1 MEYSKLVAVSGLPGL
16 FELLSSKNDGAI
28 VRSIEDGTTKFAAS
42 RVHQFSHL
50 ESVEI
55 YTVGDNVNL
64 VEVFKAMDA
73 AGTALPDV
81 KDNNGVKKYFEQV
94 YANMDFDRVYA
105 SDMKK
110 IVKWFDVLKRKNV
123 ELKVTELPEEEEV
136 TEETVAA
143 VAEEKPAKK
152 APAKKKAAESDATEE
167 EKPKAKAAKKAKETE
182 DETPAEKKAP
192 AKKKAAP
199 KKKAE

>member
-136 TEETVAA
+136 AEETVAA

-152 APAKKKAAESDATEE
+152 TPAKKKAADSEGTEE
-167 EKPKAKAAKKAKETE
+167 EKPKAKAAKKVKETE
-182 DETPAEKKAP
+182 DEAPAEKKAP

>member
-55 YTVGDNVNL
+55 YTVGENVNL
-64 VEVFKAMDA
+64 VEVFKAMDT
-73 AGTALPDV
+73 AGAALPDV
-81 KDNNGVKKYFEQV
+81 KDNAAVKKYFEQV
-94 YANMDFDRVYA
+94 YADMDFDRVYG

-123 ELKVTELPEEEEV
+123 ELKVTEVEEEQEPV
-136 TEETVAA
+136 TETVEA

-152 APAKKKAAESDATEE
+152 APAKKKAAETEGEE
-167 EKPKAKAAKKAKETE
+167 EKPKAKAAKKAKEETE
-182 DETPAEKKAP
+182 EEAPAEKKAP

-199 KKKAE
+199 KKKAD

>member
-1 MEYSKLVAVSGLPGL
+1 MEYSKLVAVSGLSGL

-28 VRSIEDGTTKFAAS
+28 VRSIEDGSTKFAAS

-64 VEVFKAMDA
+64 VDVFKAMDT
-73 AGTALPDV
+73 AGAALPEV
-81 KDNNGVKKYFEQV
+81 KDNTAVKKYFEQV
-94 YANMDFDRVYA
+94 FPSMDFERVYA

-136 TEETVAA
+136 VAA
-143 VAEEKPAKK
+143 AAAPVETEEKPAKK
-152 APAKKKAAESDATEE
+152 APAKKKAAEAATEE
-167 EKPKAKAAKKAKETE
+167 EKPKAKATKKAKETDGE
-182 DETPAEKKAP
+182 EPAEKKAP

>member
-1 MEYSKLVAVSGLPGL
+1 MEYSKLVAVSGLSGL

-28 VRSIEDGTTKFAAS
+28 VRSIEDGTTKFAAA

-64 VEVFKAMDA
+64 VEVFKTMDA
-73 AGTALPDV
+73 AGTALPDA
-81 KDNNGVKKYFEQV
+81 KDNAAVKKYFEQV
-94 YANMDFDRVYA
+94 YPDMDFDRVYA

-110 IVKWFDVLKRKNV
+110 IVKWFEVLKRKNV
-123 ELKVTELPEEEEV
+123 ELKVSELPEEEETEV
-136 TEETVAA
+136 TEAVE

-152 APAKKKAAESDATEE
+152 APAKKKAAESTEEEE
-167 EKPKAKAAKKAKETE
+167 EKPKAKATKKAKDAEGE
-182 DETPAEKKAP
+182 EPAEKKAP

>member
-1 MEYSKLVAVSGLPGL
+1 MEYSKLVAVSGLSGL

-73 AGTALPDV
+73 AGTALPDA
-81 KDNNGVKKYFEQV
+81 KDNAAVKKYFEQV
-94 YANMDFDRVYA
+94 YADMDFERVYA

-136 TEETVAA
+136 EETVAA
-143 VAEEKPAKK
+143 VEEEKPKAK
-152 APAKKKAAESDATEE
+152 APAKKKAAESTEE
-167 EKPKAKAAKKAKETE
+167 EKPKAKAPKKAKETE
-182 DETPAEKKAP
+182 GEEPAEKKAP